1 MPEYRSGISGP
12 NLQGLQTGPGVQ
24 IDRSSDSAAI
34 AQTVG
39 QVLGLAA
46 NAYGRSRAVAAGR
59 RIGGEEESFAEAG
72 VVATQAQEELDIL
85 RVQGKETGA
94 DVTPEE
100 VDDYK
105 KEVFDRLLT
114 NQKRISSA
122 LSRGLISSTE
132 ATARLGVLRNEALAN
147 PLIAPFQDQLDNALY
162 RTTGG
167 SGTTFAKTA
176 AEAEAATVRK
186 AELAALE
193 QTEQQVSGMLQTGI
207 ASSRKQA
214 LSIIAQQQQSA
225 ANIAYYNEKKARIG
239 ATSQEA
245 YAASQTLATAQA
257 SSAYS
262 QVAQWISTGGNAEQ
276 AQSLRMGFMA
286 EGEQVKNAIRQAATG
301 RNGELLVDSD
311 TLTRQLNEVDVRVQS
326 YSRMLDDQSATKGL
340 MDVMAQR
347 TAALDFKNQE
357 IQIELSKIV
366 PLFMAMK
373 DNQVAGQWLW
383 DNSIGVNKMRNEWM
397 IGTNPVLKMIAK
409 LSPQDTQ
416 EQVVRVSDKVVNG
429 QALEG
434 DEADVAA
441 SLLVQKGGTAAIDES
456 YKADPKQTITNLRNI
471 PISAANISDNNE
483 WLTKARTPEGK
494 EQVMAVIN
502 GAASRA
508 IISSMNERAREMQ
521 EEGKTPNYTA
531 PTQVK
536 VQQVTEG
543 SLTNRGGQ
551 TKRWAVDTGG
561 IGVSDTYRKEVVNA
575 YKLGTKVPS
584 LWNEDFATI
593 DEWINSMF
601 TRPVQTKQ

>member
-1 MPEYRSGISGP
+1 MPEYSTNISGP
-12 NLQGLQTGPGVQ
+12 NLQGLNVSPGVQ

-46 NAYGRSRAVAAGR
+46 NAYGRSKAIAAGR
-59 RIGGEEESFAEAG
+59 TIGGEGESFAQAG
-72 VVATQAQEELDIL
+72 SAANQAAEELDIL

-94 DVTPEE
+94 DITAEE
-100 VDDYK
+100 AEDYK
-105 KEVFDRLLT
+105 KEVFDRVLT
-114 NQKRISSA
+114 NQKRIKGA

-132 ATARLGVLRNEALAN
+132 ATARLNVLRNEALSN

-176 AEAEAATVRK
+176 AETEAATVRK

-225 ANIAYYNEKKARIG
+225 ANIAYYNEKKARLG

-245 YAASQTLATAQA
+245 YAASQTIATAQA
-257 SSAYS
+257 SSAYG

-276 AQSLRMGFMA
+276 AQALKLGFMT

-311 TLTRQLNEVDVRVQS
+311 TLTRQLNEVDARTQA
-326 YSRMLDDQSATKGL
+326 YSRMLEDQSATKGL
-340 MDVMAQR
+340 IDVMAQR
-347 TAALDFKNQE
+347 TAALDYKNQE

-383 DNSIGVNKMRNEWM
+383 DNSINVNKMRNEWM
-397 IGTNPVLKMIAK
+397 IGTNPVLKMISK

-416 EQVVRVSDKVVNG
+416 EQVTRVSEKVVKG

-434 DEADVAA
+434 DEAEVAA
-441 SLLVQKGGTAAIDES
+441 SLIVQKGGTAAVDES
-456 YKADPKQTITNLRNI
+456 YKADPQQTIVNLRNI
-471 PISAANISDNNE
+471 PVSAANIADNNE
-483 WLTKARTPEGK
+483 WLVKARTPEGK
-494 EQVMAVIN
+494 EQVTAVIN

-508 IISSMNERAREMQ
+508 IINSMTERARSM
-521 EEGKTPNYTA
+521 EEKGKPADYTA

-536 VQQVTEG
+536 VSQVVEG
-543 SLTNRGGQ
+543 SATNRGGQ

-561 IGVSDTYRKEVVNA
+561 VGVSDMYRKEVVNA

-584 LWNEDFATI
+584 LWNEDFDTI
-593 DEWINSMF
+593 DEWISSLF
-601 TRPVQTKQ
+601 TRPTQTK